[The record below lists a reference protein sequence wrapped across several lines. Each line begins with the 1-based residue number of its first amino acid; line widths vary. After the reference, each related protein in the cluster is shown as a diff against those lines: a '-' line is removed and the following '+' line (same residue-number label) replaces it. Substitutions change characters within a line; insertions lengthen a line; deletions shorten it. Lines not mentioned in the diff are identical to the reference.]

1 MWESLIKQRFSIL
14 RGSFIMKKNLLALSV
29 ATALLATASV
39 ASAAVSDTG
48 YFGARL
54 GYANADWNSSAD
66 AWESKEKSGL
76 GGGVYGGYSLS
87 EYFSLEGAYNYI
99 GGFEAQNGVD
109 TKDVSIHGP
118 ELSARFSLPVNDAG
132 SDIFLRGGVMYA
144 MGSGS
149 DGEFAPVVGV
159 GLNLMLNDNLAFRIG
174 YDRYFET
181 FDAEPE
187 YNGIDFDVDLAYVG
201 LNYVFGKSAPAPV
214 AEPVT
219 QTITNTYTLDANTTF
234 GFDSAELSEQGKTA
248 VNQVILEAQNSGL
261 EFVQYQV
268 TGHTD
273 RIGNPAY
280 NQKLSE
286 RRAQSVAD
294 ELVAKGVSAADIS
307 AVGVGSSEPVTGTEC
322 DNLGRK
328 DMIKCT
334 AADRRVE
341 VKVTGTTTK
350 TETVNK

>member
-1 MWESLIKQRFSIL
+1 
-14 RGSFIMKKNLLALSV
+14 MKKNLLALSL
-29 ATALLATASV
+29 ATALLATTSV

-54 GYANADWNSSAD
+54 GYAHADWNSSND
-66 AWESKEKSGL
+66 VWGSKEKGGL
-76 GGGVYGGYSLS
+76 GGGIYGGYSLS
-87 EYFSLEGAYNYI
+87 KYFSLEGAYNYI
-99 GGFEAQNGVD
+99 GGFEAQSALD

-118 ELSARFSLPVNDAG
+118 ELSANFSLPLSEQG
-132 SDIFLRGGVMYA
+132 SDLFVRGGVMYA

-149 DGEFAPVVGV
+149 DGKFAPVVGV
-159 GLNLMLNDNLAFRIG
+159 GLNLMMNENLGFRIG
-174 YDRYFET
+174 YDRYFDA
-181 FDAEPE
+181 FDAKPE
-187 YNGIDFDVDLAYVG
+187 YSGIDFDVDLAYVG

-214 AEPVT
+214 VETVT
-219 QTITNTYTLDANTTF
+219 QTVTNTYTLDANTTF
-234 GFDSAELSEQGKTA
+234 GFDSAALSDEGKNA
-248 VNQVILEAQNSGL
+248 VNQVIIEAQNSGL

-294 ELVAKGVSAADIS
+294 ELVAKGVPSSDIS
-307 AVGVGSSEPVTGTEC
+307 AVGVGSSEPVTGPEC

-350 TETVNK
+350 IETVNQ